1 MSRHK
6 GTNNVSI
13 MKIICLP
20 QNQKFPPKTFI
31 EMVPEKCN
39 IDDRQDNDFK
49 ITIINTFKELNE
61 GMNVRVRT
69 AKTQS

>member
-1 MSRHK
+1 
-6 GTNNVSI
+6 
-13 MKIICLP
+13 
-20 QNQKFPPKTFI
+20 
-31 EMVPEKCN
+31 MVPEKCN
-39 IDDRQDNDFK
+39 IDDRQDNVFK